1 MGVLIYRAFLTT
13 AVALCVA
20 GLSSCAQ
27 RPPAP
32 RQDSAPAAR
41 ASLPVAAGAERLFI
55 AADQSEVRI
64 FVYRGGAL
72 ARLGHNH
79 IVVARQLKGVVW
91 RHAQFDR
98 SSFEL
103 TIDVASFEV
112 DDPQLRAA
120 HGEEF
125 ASRLSQQQIEGTRRN
140 MLGEKVLHA
149 ARYPRI
155 TVRSARIAGTPDAPQ
170 VWVFMTIKDVTREV
184 RLPLMLQADEEQ
196 WIASG
201 ELDLAQSDFGM
212 KPFTA
217 ALGALEVQ
225 DTLRLEY
232 RIVARRQN

>member
-1 MGVLIYRAFLTT
+1 VGVLIYRAFLTT

-149 ARYPRI
+149 AR
-155 TVRSARIAGTPDAPQ
+155 IAGTPDAPQ